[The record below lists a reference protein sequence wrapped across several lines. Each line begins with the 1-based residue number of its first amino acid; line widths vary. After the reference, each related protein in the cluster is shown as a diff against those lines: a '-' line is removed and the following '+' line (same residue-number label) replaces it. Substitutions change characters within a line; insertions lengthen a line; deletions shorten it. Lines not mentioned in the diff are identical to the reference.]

1 MNAADVMVTNVITV
15 TPETSVQEAAQ
26 ALLDNRISGAPV
38 VDGKGAVVGILSEG
52 DLIRRAESG
61 TRRHR
66 SSWLEFLTGKEVLA
80 AEFVKEHSRK
90 VADVM
95 TSDVITASP
104 TTSLLEI
111 ADTLEK
117 NGIKRVPIVDH
128 GKLVGIVS
136 RANLLQALASVG
148 RTITVG
154 TTPTD
159 QAIRQNLLM
168 RLRSEAWSRPS
179 LLNILVRDGVV
190 ELWGTVD
197 SASEKNAVR
206 VAAEVTPG
214 VRSVVDNLSIQRI
227 ETGI

>member
-214 VRSVVDNLSIQRI
+214 VRSVVDNISIQRI